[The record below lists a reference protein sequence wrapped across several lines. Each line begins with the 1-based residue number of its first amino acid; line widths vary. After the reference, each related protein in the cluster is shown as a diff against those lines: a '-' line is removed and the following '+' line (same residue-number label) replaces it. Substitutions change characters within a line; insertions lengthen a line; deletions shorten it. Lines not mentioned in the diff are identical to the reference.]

1 MMQPSGPQ
9 LRDIH
14 LPPAPTWWPP
24 APGWWALAVVG
35 LLCVGVAVWFAR
47 KQRRVVRQ
55 RRAVMSELDRV
66 ALQYGQ
72 GGDAAKLITGL
83 HQLLRRVA
91 RRHDMRASQQ
101 RGEAWR
107 LTLSRVPLDQ
117 PLLDQLVA
125 LDQWLYRP
133 PTEFD
138 HVAAIAAVRSWL
150 QKALKPGCWKAL
162 PAEPTDA

>member
-1 MMQPSGPQ
+1 
-9 LRDIH
+9 
-14 LPPAPTWWPP
+14 
-24 APGWWALAVVG
+24 
-35 LLCVGVAVWFAR
+35 
-47 KQRRVVRQ
+47 
-55 RRAVMSELDRV
+55 MSELDRV

-162 PAEPTDA
+162 PSEPTDA